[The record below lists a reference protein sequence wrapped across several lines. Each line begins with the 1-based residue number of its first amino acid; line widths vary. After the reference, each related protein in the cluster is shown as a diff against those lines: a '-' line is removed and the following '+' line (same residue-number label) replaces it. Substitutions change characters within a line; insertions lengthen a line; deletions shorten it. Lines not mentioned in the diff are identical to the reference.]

1 VFSGVSDCD
10 SLEQGAIAGPD
21 CNQTRERNDGLES
34 DNWHLPENTC
44 PTGFTGLDRSLKA
57 VSVTRYPTI
66 DEESD
71 PDS

>member
-10 SLEQGAIAGPD
+10 SLEQGVIAGSD
-21 CNQTRERNDGLES
+21 YNQTGERNDGMES
-34 DNWHLPENTC
+34 DNRHLPENTC
-44 PTGFTGLDRSLKA
+44 PTGFTGLDRSLKP

-71 PDS
+71 PDC